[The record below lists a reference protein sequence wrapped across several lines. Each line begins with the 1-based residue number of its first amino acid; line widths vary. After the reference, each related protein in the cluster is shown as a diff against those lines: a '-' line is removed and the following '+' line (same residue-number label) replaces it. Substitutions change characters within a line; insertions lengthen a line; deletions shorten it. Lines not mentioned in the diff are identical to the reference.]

1 MKIAKN
7 VKNLA
12 KLQKLSNAKMR
23 IKIEKREKHIKR
35 GNSLKCRKIVNT
47 KKKNILAQCVNDM
60 WFSTLFSV
68 GFTLWTSAHGF
79 HHYTLSNR
87 KGWRCIW
94 AFLLLVLVISLISC
108 VIYYFYHVFSTA
120 VYSRVIMESPNQRVW
135 PTTIICEKQ
144 GFTLRKIN
152 SVPSLTISHASLL
165 SWSLAPDLSRPVVYA
180 TNAKI
185 PRWSSSGY

>member
-1 MKIAKN
+1 
-7 VKNLA
+7 
-12 KLQKLSNAKMR
+12 
-23 IKIEKREKHIKR
+23 
-35 GNSLKCRKIVNT
+35 
-47 KKKNILAQCVNDM
+47 M
-60 WFSTLFSV
+60 WFSV

-108 VIYYFYHVFSTA
+108 VIFYFYHVFSTA
-120 VYSRVIMESPNQRVW
+120 VYSRVIIESPNQRVW

-144 GFTLRKIN
+144 GFILRKIN

-180 TNAKI
+180 TNTKI
-185 PRWSSSGY
+185 PTLMQEINLILERPEFNGNHEKLLNAIAPNCTEFILECTVENKVYTGKY

>member
-1 MKIAKN
+1 MYKSVKNAKN
-7 VKNLA
+7 AIMRKKLRNAENAQNISKSRKFVKC
-12 KLQKLSNAKMR
+12 
-23 IKIEKREKHIKR
+23 
-35 GNSLKCRKIVNT
+35 GKIVNNN
-47 KKKNILAQCVNDM
+47 KKKYFGSVCNDM
-60 WFSTLFSV
+60 WFSGLFSV

-94 AFLLLVLVISLISC
+94 AFLLLVLVISLVSC

-120 VYSRVIMESPNQRVW
+120 VYSRVIIESPNQRVW

-180 TNAKI
+180 TNTKI